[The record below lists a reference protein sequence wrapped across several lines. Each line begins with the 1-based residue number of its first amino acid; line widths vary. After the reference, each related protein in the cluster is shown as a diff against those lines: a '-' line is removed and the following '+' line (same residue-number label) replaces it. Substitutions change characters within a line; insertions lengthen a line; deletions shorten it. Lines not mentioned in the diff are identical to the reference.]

1 MSYSAGCIIRSV
13 PATHETPKCG
23 VNMGEVYAPAYRSK
37 AINSMTRTMPYEGT
51 LFGEP
56 DSWVSSGA

>member
-1 MSYSAGCIIRSV
+1 
-13 PATHETPKCG
+13 
-23 VNMGEVYAPAYRSK
+23 MGEVYAPAYRSK